1 VLSIALRVAL
11 TKKPT
16 DAVTDAEVEQE
27 RAFGEH
33 AYARGFGLRPLFSG
47 KLLVSGASRTPTAR
61 VASCWPWGTCLS
73 ALKSSAEPSDGL
85 AVANVLRRASGT
97 MLALDASAVRN
108 YIRVGASWFLIDFD
122 PYFTQLAVTDE
133 QKRAARGF
141 VAVQLMLM
149 RAQMP
154 HVFEISSVVREAH
167 GGNGAHGAL
176 GSNGAHGALGS
187 NGALAANESTACALV
202 ERVAHVAEAFPG
214 MVRAMACVV
223 QMYGMCGLGRPARV
237 AMQDANVPDGM
248 DEVIA
253 RGLLIGLVELVVRA
267 SLRLISTA
275 EFAKEYAARFDPIF
289 EPFRSSA

>member
-1 VLSIALRVAL
+1 VAQVLSIALRVAL

-47 KLLVSGASRTPTAR
+47 KLLVAGASRTPTAR

-167 GGNGAHGAL
+167 G
-176 GSNGAHGALGS
+176 ALGS
-187 NGALAANESTACALV
+187 NGALAANESTACVLV